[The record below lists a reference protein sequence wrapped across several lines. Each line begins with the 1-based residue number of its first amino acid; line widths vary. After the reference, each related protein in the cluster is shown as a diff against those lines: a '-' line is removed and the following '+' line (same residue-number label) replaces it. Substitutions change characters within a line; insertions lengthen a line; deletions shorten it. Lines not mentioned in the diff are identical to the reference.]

1 MLMTLQLTEIKPWD
15 NNSFSSRLTFTA
27 SREYKIGWVCYG
39 LFYLLAT
46 FSDDLGF
53 GWFEGPGLIIAIAS
67 LLITIVPYSMTKNFG
82 AVIFERNGFR
92 LKPKKSVDELPDSP
106 VKLTEMTEIQF
117 HYVYSLRLVSAYHII
132 QCVLKDKNDEF
143 SNFGFVIKNK
153 SQEKQYL
160 EYLDS
165 WYRQGLNIN
174 ESNSVGQKTF
184 KINQGKNYEEIQ
196 KIKQEYGISW

>member
-1 MLMTLQLTEIKPWD
+1 MTLQLTEIKPWHND
-15 NNSFSSRLTFTA
+15 SFSSRLTFTA

-39 LFYLLAT
+39 VFYLLAT
-46 FSDDLGF
+46 LSDDLGF

-82 AVIFERNGFR
+82 TVIFKQDGFQ
-92 LKPKKSVDELPDSP
+92 LEPKKSGTELISSP
-106 VKLTEMTEIQF
+106 VKLSEMTEIQF

-132 QCVLKDKNDEF
+132 QCVLKDKQGEF

-153 SQEKQYL
+153 AQEKQYL

-174 ESNSVGQKTF
+174 ESNGVGQKTF
-184 KINQGKNYEEIQ
+184 KIDQGKNYEEIQ
-196 KIKQEYGISW
+196 QIKQEYGINW

>member
-1 MLMTLQLTEIKPWD
+1 
-15 NNSFSSRLTFTA
+15 
-27 SREYKIGWVCYG
+27 
-39 LFYLLAT
+39 
-46 FSDDLGF
+46 
-53 GWFEGPGLIIAIAS
+53 
-67 LLITIVPYSMTKNFG
+67 
-82 AVIFERNGFR
+82 
-92 LKPKKSVDELPDSP
+92 
-106 VKLTEMTEIQF
+106 MTEIQF

-132 QCVLKDKNDEF
+132 QCVLKDKRGEF

-174 ESNSVGQKTF
+174 ESNGVGQKTF

-196 KIKQEYGISW
+196 KIKQEYGINW